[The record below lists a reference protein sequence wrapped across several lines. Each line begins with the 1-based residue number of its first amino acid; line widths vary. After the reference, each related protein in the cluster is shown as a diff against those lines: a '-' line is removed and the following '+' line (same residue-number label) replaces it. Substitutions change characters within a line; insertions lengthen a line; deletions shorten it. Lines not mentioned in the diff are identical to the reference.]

1 MMTILLILLIC
12 CVLFLVYL
20 GIVSLLS
27 SLEIIQLKHQVKTER
42 EALQK
47 ELRDLDREAYQA
59 FNQILKESMD
69 VAKENYQEQRQ
80 NYTNPVTTDRKDVE
94 PI

>member
-1 MMTILLILLIC
+1 MTILLILLIC

-27 SLEIIQLKHQVKTER
+27 SLEIIQLKHQVRTER

-80 NYTNPVTTDRKDVE
+80 NYTNPVTDRKDVE

>member
-1 MMTILLILLIC
+1 MTILLILLIC